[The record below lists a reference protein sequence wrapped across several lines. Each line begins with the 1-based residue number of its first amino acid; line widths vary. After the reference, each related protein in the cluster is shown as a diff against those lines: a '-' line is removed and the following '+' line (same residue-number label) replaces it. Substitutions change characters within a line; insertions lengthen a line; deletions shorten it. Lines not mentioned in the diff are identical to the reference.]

1 MTNSFNLKYNIYR
14 IFCKD
19 ENIKDCYVGSTRS
32 FSRRKSQHFT
42 INRYPTRPAYN
53 YKIYKCIR
61 ENGGEDNWEMEKLF
75 TFKPTDVINLREIE
89 KEYIIKYNANLNTQ
103 VPNRSPEQYRKDKYD
118 YLRTPITCACGGKY
132 TPPHLAI
139 HKESQKHI
147 KWVKESLD
155 K

>member
-1 MTNSFNLKYNIYR
+1 MTNGFNLKYNIYR
-14 IFCKD
+14 IFCKN

-42 INRYPTRPAYN
+42 ANRFPERPAYN

-61 ENGGEDNWEMEKLF
+61 ENGGWDNWEMEKLF
-75 TFKPTDVINLREIE
+75 TFKPNDVIHLREIE
-89 KEYIIKYNANLNTQ
+89 KEYIIKYRANLNTQ
-103 VPNRSPEQYRKDKYD
+103 LPNRTPKQYRIDKYEQ
-118 YLRTPITCACGGKY
+118 LHTPISCSCGGKY
-132 TPPHLAI
+132 TLPHRAV
-139 HKESQKHI
+139 HKQSQKHI

>member
-1 MTNSFNLKYNIYR
+1 MTNSFNLTYNIYR

-75 TFKPTDVINLREIE
+75 TFKPTDIIQLREIE
-89 KEYIIKYNANLNTQ
+89 ILDNDNTW
-103 VPNRSPEQYRKDKYD
+103 KCDKCHENIAQLKIEEVVSRT
-118 YLRTPITCACGGKY
+118 LRVI
-132 TPPHLAI
+132 
-139 HKESQKHI
+139 E
-147 KWVKESLD
+147 EN
-155 K
+155 

>member
-1 MTNSFNLKYNIYR
+1 
-14 IFCKD
+14 
-19 ENIKDCYVGSTRS
+19 
-32 FSRRKSQHFT
+32 
-42 INRYPTRPAYN
+42 
-53 YKIYKCIR
+53 
-61 ENGGEDNWEMEKLF
+61 MEKLF

-103 VPNRSPEQYRKDKYD
+103 VPNRTPEQYRIDKYD
-118 YLRTPITCACGGKY
+118 YLRTPIICACGGKY

-147 KWVKESLD
+147 KWKESLD